1 MGGSQF
7 GLAGEAL
14 ATRFGLATGD
24 TVTIVGA
31 FVPRIA
37 FVRITGV
44 FRAESVANDELLVD
58 FSMARFLT
66 GLGPANYH
74 SIRVRTTDPGEMLRF
89 LDRFQSSVHV
99 SGPGIDP
106 TDIHSDPPKDERL
119 ANVILRTGVGG
130 APRDYLATALG
141 EATTSVRVVAYG
153 IAILIGVLVGF
164 GVHATQARAFADR
177 APAVGVLRAIGASN
191 GWLRRRLLLESLPFA
206 VLAGLLGAAIGFFT
220 GIVLLRGLDL
230 IVFGHQ
236 VPIAFDLVTSALIV
250 LVLVGISMAS
260 AVVLLRAYLLGVKA
274 TGRRIAGLAA
284 GLFIALFGS
293 FLLLTS
299 SVAKESIGLLVFPM
313 AVLLF
318 HERSD
323 PRKRALAVLLLAFL
337 PFLHSLTTFLTLGT
351 VAALVVLTQ
360 RRAPA
365 RGRFSWKAFA
375 LDVVSGPA
383 LAVGA
388 WAYYASVDL
397 PFLADVLAPQA
408 LTLFVAVVVLLTA
421 LIAPL
426 AKPAKRRLGKGLVR
440 PASKIFLPPVLGF
453 FLLISNSTVVLFVG
467 TIRTPPAFF
476 LVLPALV
483 GFAAFAI
490 VGLQMVRRTTNRT
503 NDLVV
508 AMLVAPVALILFG
521 FLRGLDPSG
530 LLFVYRAFDFMD
542 YASAVLIEF

>member
-1 MGGSQF
+1 MCI
-7 GLAGEAL
+7 AL
-14 ATRFGLATGD
+14 AAHLVPLTVSPLPLSVDGFALA
-24 TVTIVGA
+24 
-31 FVPRIA
+31 RI
-37 FVRITGV
+37 
-44 FRAESVANDELLVD
+44 S
-58 FSMARFLT
+58 
-66 GLGPANYH
+66 
-74 SIRVRTTDPGEMLRF
+74 
-89 LDRFQSSVHV
+89 
-99 SGPGIDP
+99 
-106 TDIHSDPPKDERL
+106 
-119 ANVILRTGVGG
+119 
-130 APRDYLATALG
+130 RD
-141 EATTSVRVVAYG
+141 
-153 IAILIGVLVGF
+153 
-164 GVHATQARAFADR
+164 
-177 APAVGVLRAIGASN
+177 
-191 GWLRRRLLLESLPFA
+191 
-206 VLAGLLGAAIGFFT
+206 
-220 GIVLLRGLDL
+220 
-230 IVFGHQ
+230 
-236 VPIAFDLVTSALIV
+236 
-250 LVLVGISMAS
+250 MAS
-260 AVVLLRAYLLGVKA
+260 AGSWRIDPANVNSYNQKLPGYSLLWSAVFQVAGLSPLVHAQLVLPLVTAAVVLPAYLLGVKA
-274 TGRRIAGLAA
+274 TGRRIAGVAA

-337 PFLHSLTTFLTLGT
+337 PFLHSLTTFLTLGMI
-351 VAALVVLTQ
+351 AALVVLTQ
-360 RRAPA
+360 RRALA

-421 LIAPL
+421 LIAPI

-476 LVLPALV
+476 LILPALF

-490 VGLQMVRRTTNRT
+490 VGLQMVRRTTNRA

-542 YASAVLIEF
+542 YAFAVLVGVAFAAFWKVLRVSRASRGALLAGFVVALLSTTPMAWNTPEVFGVQNVTTSDEFQALAVLGSLGARNVTTDQRMADVGRMWFGYVANPDLPQKLRDHASLEGADYALVLERWTTVGAQVHPAPNIVLAPETLAAFLATNRVVYETGLPGDRILVVQILP

>member
-1 MGGSQF
+1 MCI
-7 GLAGEAL
+7 AL
-14 ATRFGLATGD
+14 AAHLVPLTVSPLPLSVDGFALA
-24 TVTIVGA
+24 
-31 FVPRIA
+31 RI
-37 FVRITGV
+37 
-44 FRAESVANDELLVD
+44 S
-58 FSMARFLT
+58 
-66 GLGPANYH
+66 
-74 SIRVRTTDPGEMLRF
+74 
-89 LDRFQSSVHV
+89 
-99 SGPGIDP
+99 
-106 TDIHSDPPKDERL
+106 
-119 ANVILRTGVGG
+119 
-130 APRDYLATALG
+130 RD
-141 EATTSVRVVAYG
+141 
-153 IAILIGVLVGF
+153 
-164 GVHATQARAFADR
+164 
-177 APAVGVLRAIGASN
+177 
-191 GWLRRRLLLESLPFA
+191 
-206 VLAGLLGAAIGFFT
+206 
-220 GIVLLRGLDL
+220 
-230 IVFGHQ
+230 
-236 VPIAFDLVTSALIV
+236 
-250 LVLVGISMAS
+250 MAS
-260 AVVLLRAYLLGVKA
+260 AGSWRIDPANVNSYNQKLPGYSLLWSAVFQVAGLSPLVHAQLVLPLVTAAVVLPAYLLGVKA
-274 TGRRIAGLAA
+274 TGRRIAGVAA

-360 RRAPA
+360 RRALA

-421 LIAPL
+421 LIAPI
-426 AKPAKRRLGKGLVR
+426 AQPAKRRLGKGLVR

-453 FLLISNSTVVLFVG
+453 FLLITNSTMVLFVG

-476 LVLPALV
+476 LILPALF

-542 YASAVLIEF
+542 YAFAVLVGVAFTASWKVLRVSRASRGALLAGFVVALLSTTPMAWNTPEVFGVQNVTTSDEFQALAVLGSLGARNVTTDQRMADVGRMWFGYVANPDLPQKLRDHASLEGADYALVLERWTTVGAQVHPAPNIVLAPETLAAFLATNRVVYETGLPGDRILVVQILP